1 MDRVDRWFVAL
12 LLIGPLHM
20 LEQMATSVE
29 EFHML
34 RGSLGGYYAMFG
46 PDHADVA
53 SVSLITVVWTVVS
66 VLIHLAMRGGRPR
79 LAVAGLFGAFALTEL
94 HHVTD
99 ALGKA
104 GYDAGLVPCVPY
116 AIGGMYLLKATV
128 DAWTRP
134 AVSGTVQTA

>member
-20 LEQMATSVE
+20 FEQMMTSVE

-34 RGSLGGYYAMFG
+34 RGSLGGYYAMFS

-53 SVSLITVVWTVVS
+53 SVGLITVAWTVAS
-66 VLIHLAMRGGRPR
+66 VLIHLAMRGGRSR
-79 LAVAGLFGAFALTEL
+79 LVVAGLFGAFALTEL

-99 ALGKA
+99 ALGKG
-104 GYDAGLVPCVPY
+104 GYDAGLMTCVPY
-116 AIGGMYLLKATV
+116 AIGGMYLLKATT
-128 DAWTRP
+128 DAWTQR
-134 AVSGTVQTA
+134 AVTFGVRTA